1 MSDRMHHRF
10 PVLPAVDHPAHR
22 LALAF
27 AGLLFIPCV
36 LVFLAISCLAIRAW
50 KAIKE
55 VTVGISDN
63 TKRQASAR
71 LEIE

>member
-1 MSDRMHHRF
+1 M
-10 PVLPAVDHPAHR
+10 
-22 LALAF
+22 AF
-27 AGLLFIPCV
+27 ACLLLIPCV
-36 LVFLAISCLAIRAW
+36 LVFVAISFLAIRGW

-63 TKRQASAR
+63 TKRQAPVR

>member
-1 MSDRMHHRF
+1 MHHRF

-22 LALAF
+22 LAMAF
-27 AGLLFIPCV
+27 ACLLFIPCV
-36 LVFLAISCLAIRAW
+36 LVFAISFLAIRAW

-63 TKRQASAR
+63 TKRQATVR